1 MALFDSMLLT
11 RAVGSPSLTEGSFC
25 RCKIKFTR
33 VALKFESH
41 PVDSK
46 RGGEWHTRLM
56 DSSRRHTKLLAT
68 VVITWLIVTAFVWRD
83 LKRRSPD
90 QVRGSKWFWRLAST
104 NLTGSIAYFVIGR
117 KRSNNVQNGG
127 AVANESRPF

>member
-1 MALFDSMLLT
+1 
-11 RAVGSPSLTEGSFC
+11 
-25 RCKIKFTR
+25 
-33 VALKFESH
+33 
-41 PVDSK
+41 
-46 RGGEWHTRLM
+46 M